1 MFLGRQC
8 YYLSLTYGMH
18 VSSLINHFPYHVLA
32 EVWHNPSLPLS
43 RLVLF
48 GYMEENLHPTDLP
61 NSTGTYL
68 YMPVSELVRIAL
80 NSQREAFHLM
90 FEASQRCYLS
100 FTALYLLL
108 FTCTYW

>member
-1 MFLGRQC
+1 M
-8 YYLSLTYGMH
+8 
-18 VSSLINHFPYHVLA
+18 SSLINHFPYHVLA

-80 NSQREAFHLM
+80 NSQREAFHLLDG
-90 FEASQRCYLS
+90 EVKGYIVLLPS
-100 FTALYLLL
+100 FHFCQDISLMVSK
-108 FTCTYW
+108 

>member
-32 EVWHNPSLPLS
+32 QVWHNPSFPLS

-48 GYMEENLHPTDLP
+48 GHMEENLHPTDLP

-80 NSQREAFHLM
+80 NSRDHHLLDGEVKGYIVLLPSFHFCQDISLM
-90 FEASQRCYLS
+90 VSK
-100 FTALYLLL
+100 
-108 FTCTYW
+108 